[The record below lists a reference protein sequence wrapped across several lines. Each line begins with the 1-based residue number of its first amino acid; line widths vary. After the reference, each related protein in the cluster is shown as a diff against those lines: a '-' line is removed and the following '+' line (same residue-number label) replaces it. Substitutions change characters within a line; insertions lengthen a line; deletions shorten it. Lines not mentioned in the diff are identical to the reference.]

1 MKPTIKLDSVSVE
14 FPIYDPDRSLRRIVM
29 KNGVGGL
36 IRNDSSSGGRT
47 TIQALSNINLE
58 MYPGDSV
65 GLVGPNGAG
74 KSTLLQVLAGGY
86 HPSGGVLET
95 NGTVSSLLTLG
106 VGIDPE
112 ETGYENIMT
121 SGLYLGLSRRQMRA
135 IIPDIAEFCEL
146 GQYLYMP
153 VRTYS
158 SGMSV
163 RLSFAIATSIRPDIL
178 IVDEIIGAGDAK
190 FASKAHNRIEKLMSS
205 ANTLVL
211 ASHSNDVIRTFCNK
225 ALYLDKGKV
234 QFFGDVDEAID
245 AYEQAG

>member
-36 IRNDSSSGGRT
+36 IRNDSSTGGRT

>member
-1 MKPTIKLDSVSVE
+1 MKPTIKLDSVSVD
-14 FPIYDPDRSLRRIVM
+14 FPIYDPDRSMRRIVM

-36 IRNDSSSGGRT
+36 IRNDSSSGGRA
-47 TIQALSNINLE
+47 TIQALSDINLE
-58 MYPGDSV
+58 IYPGDSV

-86 HPSGGVLET
+86 HPTAGVLET

-112 ETGYENIMT
+112 ETGYENILT
-121 SGLYLGLSRRQMRA
+121 SGLYLGMNRRQMRA

-190 FASKAHNRIEKLMSS
+190 FAIKAHNRIEKLMSS

-211 ASHSNDVIRTFCNK
+211 ASHSNDVVRTFCNK
-225 ALYLDKGKV
+225 ALYLNKGQI

-245 AYEQAG
+245 AYEQTA

>member
-1 MKPTIKLDSVSVE
+1 
-14 FPIYDPDRSLRRIVM
+14 M

-36 IRNDSSSGGRT
+36 IRNDSSTGGRT